1 MTTKKSAP
9 EASSSHEGNDIQAQ
23 KPALKPS
30 SSGNKLLKYWHLIV
44 ILLLIVALTGTYVWK
59 NMAVARAKADLTQRA
74 EQIISEQNKT
84 YLQLVAVPL
93 VWAVRS
99 EMIRDNYDQVN
110 QYLEQFIK
118 EKNMKE
124 LVVARPDGKVVA
136 ATNKK
141 LEGAAITDS
150 FPAEVLQ
157 VDTTTLTT
165 RDNGEIMVVSP
176 VMGLSEKVGV
186 MVLVYRPVT
195 LGLGANP

>member
-1 MTTKKSAP
+1 MTMEKNAP
-9 EASSSHEGNDIQAQ
+9 AASSSQEGNDSQAK
-23 KPALKPS
+23 KPAPKPPS
-30 SSGNKLLKYWHLIV
+30 DNKVLKYWYLIV
-44 ILLLIVALTGTYVWK
+44 ILLLILAVAGTYAWK

-74 EQIISEQNKT
+74 EQVIDEQNKT

-93 VWAVRS
+93 AWAVRS

-110 QYLEQFIK
+110 QYLAQFIK

-157 VDTTTLTT
+157 VESTTLTT

-186 MVLVYRPVT
+186 LVLVYKPVT
-195 LGLGANP
+195 LGLGPNP